1 MVEGKFAFFQK
12 LATGEDGGL
21 LSKGQSPSLTVSGV
35 TEPFIDRGRGLHAET
50 VWSALTVILKLVIG
64 GLTSTI
70 LILSAVSFWFQL

>member
-1 MVEGKFAFFQK
+1 MEGKFAFFQK

-35 TEPFIDRGRGLHAET
+35 TEPCIDRGRGLHAET